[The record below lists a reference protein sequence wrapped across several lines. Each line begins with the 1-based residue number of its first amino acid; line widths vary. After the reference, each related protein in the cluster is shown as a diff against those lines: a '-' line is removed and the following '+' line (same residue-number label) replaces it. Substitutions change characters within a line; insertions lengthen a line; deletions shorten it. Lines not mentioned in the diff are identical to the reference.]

1 MYHPGFPP
9 DDPAQLSE
17 WLRGELARL
26 AVFLNGF
33 SRPITLTDGA
43 TIGVNAGLGNTFRV
57 TLGGNRT
64 LANPTNLTDGQRL
77 YFRIKQDGTGS
88 RTLTFG
94 SMYKFPGASKT
105 LTTTAGALDTVEC
118 QYDAT
123 DNTLAC
129 VMNKAYA

>member
-1 MYHPGFPP
+1 MF
-9 DDPAQLSE
+9 QLTSLE
-17 WLRGELARL
+17 DLITRL
-26 AVFLNGF
+26 NTMTK
-33 SRPITLTDGA
+33 PIVLLDGA
-43 TIGVNAGLGNTFRV
+43 TINVNAAIGSTFRV

-77 YFRIKQDGTGS
+77 HFRIKQDGTGS

-129 VMNKAYA
+129 VMNKAFA

>member
-1 MYHPGFPP
+1 MF
-9 DDPAQLSE
+9 QLTNLE
-17 WLRGELARL
+17 DLVRRL
-26 AVFLNGF
+26 NEFTKPVVL
-33 SRPITLTDGA
+33 LDGA
-43 TIGVNAGLGNTFRV
+43 TINVNAAIGSTFRV

-64 LANPTNLTDGQRL
+64 LANPTNLTDGQQL
-77 YFRIKQDGTGS
+77 FFRIKQDGTGS

-129 VMNKAYA
+129 VMNKAFA

>member
-1 MYHPGFPP
+1 MFQLTSL
-9 DDPAQLSE
+9 DDLIT
-17 WLRGELARL
+17 RL
-26 AVFLNGF
+26 NTI
-33 SRPITLTDGA
+33 SKPITLLDGA
-43 TIGVNAGLGNTFRV
+43 TINVNAALGNTFRV
-57 TLGGNRT
+57 TLAGNRT

-94 SMYKFPGASKT
+94 SKYKFPSASKT

-123 DNTLAC
+123 DNTLTC
-129 VMNKAYA
+129 VLNKAYS